1 MSFSDGKN
9 TLIGYVDTPIV
20 RHVKVRGDKS
30 PYDGDWVY
38 WVQRLGRDPTKPNRV
53 VRLLKQQ
60 SGRCM
65 ACGLRFTTEDATETH
80 HWDRDRNNN
89 RYSNLALLHAH
100 CHDQI
105 HGKRYQ

>member
-38 WVQRLGRDPTKPNRV
+38 WVQRLGRDPTKSDRV
-53 VRLLKQQ
+53 VRLLKRQ
-60 SGRCM
+60 GGLCM
-65 ACGLRFTTEDATETH
+65 ICGLYFTTEDGMEVH
-80 HWDRDRNNN
+80 HWDGDRQNN
-89 RYSNLALLHAH
+89 RYRNLALLHLH

>member
-9 TLIGYVDTPIV
+9 SLICYVDMPIV
-20 RHVKVRGDKS
+20 RYVKVRGDKS

-53 VRLLKQQ
+53 VRLLKRQ
-60 SGRCM
+60 SSRCM
-65 ACGLRFTTEDATETH
+65 ACGLRFTTEDATEMH

-105 HGKRYQ
+105 HGKR